1 MKKRLCSLMT
11 ALCLVLTLLPAEAL
25 ATEDLSVE
33 RDPVEHAAADSIA
46 QEDTALESEVP
57 EDAAPEDTVLEST
70 VLESTVLES
79 TDPEST
85 IPESTISE
93 SGAAGSVSDVPETTG
108 NEAQTDLPAE
118 TGIFSG
124 GTGTAEDPY
133 LISGLDELKAFR
145 DSVNAG
151 ETYNGEYVRLTD
163 DIDLG
168 GEEWTP
174 IGGGGTGQQ
183 FWGTFDGD
191 GYTISNLKISRGLSY
206 TAENKGIALFG
217 ATQGGEIKNFTLHNA
232 DVTGSGYVAAVGETD
247 ESAYRY
253 ALVLA
258 SGNTG
263 LEDRVRVAL
272 SDGTIGT

>member
-1 MKKRLCSLMT
+1 MKKRLCSLLT
-11 ALCLVLTLLPAEAL
+11 ALCLVLTLLPAGAL
-25 ATEDLSVE
+25 AAEDTSAE
-33 RDPVEHAAADSIA
+33 RDPMEHAAVDSTA
-46 QEDTALESEVP
+46 QEDTAPESTVP
-57 EDAAPEDTVLEST
+57 EDAAPEDTAPDNT
-70 VLESTVLES
+70 T
-79 TDPEST
+79 P
-85 IPESTISE
+85 E
-93 SGAAGSVSDVPETTG
+93 SGAVESVPDVTETAV
-108 NEAQTDLPAE
+108 NEAQTALSAE

-133 LISGLDELKAFR
+133 LIGGLDELKAFR

-151 ETYNGEYVRLTD
+151 ETYKGEYVRLTD

-217 ATQGGEIKNFTLHNA
+217 ATQGGEIRNFTLHNA
-232 DVTGSGYVAAVGETD
+232 DVTGSGYVAAVVGGD
-247 ESAYRY
+247 AYLESKI
-253 ALVLA
+253 
-258 SGNTG
+258 TG
-263 LEDRVRVAL
+263 VRVTGRVQISGYWYAGGIL
-272 SDGTIGT
+272 GNGYTTVTDCAVEG